1 MKTKLKIIFL
11 FGSLSIL
18 FSMCNS
24 DDDFEK
30 GIFPTT
36 PVNFEAVNSV
46 YDDYNSAS
54 PFELYFEFPFVFSSN
69 RESQGGNFDLVNYIA
84 YYHYSS
90 SSNLFYIDVYDG
102 SYLFFDAAIVNI
114 NTQYNELGPMVI
126 MAPDYKN
133 KLFLFASNRSGDL
146 DIYYLKI
153 IIDEETWDSPIL
165 FNKVNSGSD
174 DAYPTF
180 NQAMTEI
187 YFCSDSSG
195 NFDIYNVNIPSSTDL
210 ISWIESDQS
219 VTWESSSVL
228 NSSADDKCPYIVGD
242 LMVFTSNK
250 SGGYGG
256 YDLYYSKLKNNLWTT
271 PVNFGPAINSE
282 YDEYRPIT
290 MYDNNYENDLMI
302 FSSNRPGG
310 KGGFDLYYVGIPKM
324 IN

>member
-114 NTQYNELGPMVI
+114 NTQYNEL
-126 MAPDYKN
+126 
-133 KLFLFASNRSGDL
+133 
-146 DIYYLKI
+146 
-153 IIDEETWDSPIL
+153 
-165 FNKVNSGSD
+165 
-174 DAYPTF
+174 
-180 NQAMTEI
+180 
-187 YFCSDSSG
+187 
-195 NFDIYNVNIPSSTDL
+195 
-210 ISWIESDQS
+210 
-219 VTWESSSVL
+219 
-228 NSSADDKCPYIVGD
+228 
-242 LMVFTSNK
+242 
-250 SGGYGG
+250 
-256 YDLYYSKLKNNLWTT
+256 
-271 PVNFGPAINSE
+271 
-282 YDEYRPIT
+282 
-290 MYDNNYENDLMI
+290 
-302 FSSNRPGG
+302 
-310 KGGFDLYYVGIPKM
+310 
-324 IN
+324 